1 MSKAAAASL
10 PPPPPE
16 VAHLVEQLQRHHLAP
31 DASLLSSSAHSD
43 LLQAREE
50 VAAERA
56 LYLEALAV
64 YAEAVAMVEEYH
76 AAAGAGKKLNCSPQ
90 VYESLEHRLAV
101 AEAAQRLRLPLLS
114 QDGEV
119 HEQEIEKLSTYSRSS
134 FDSTLTSATPSSSS
148 ISTSYN
154 NYSSSASAVTVA
166 APHWSGSSDAVE
178 PGVGGVPDRFLGI
191 TSDYLYQVQQEQPAM
206 SVDMVDY
213 QRTLAR
219 EIEARLEAKCDAL
232 ADLFAMDERG
242 QLLKL
247 IRHPSVK
254 FQVLGFQKVGQA
266 SLISIPHFFYF
277 PFDRVKLIIEEI
289 EKEEAHLLEDL
300 ASMDRKFAEHYNVLE
315 QILAVLIQF
324 VKDKKLEH
332 QHQFDDLKKTWL
344 IKRCRTMNAKLSYL
358 EHHLLRDTY
367 TKDTVPA
374 LHRIRKYLVEA
385 TKEASNSYNEAVSRL
400 REYQGV
406 DPRFD
411 VIARQYHEIVKK
423 LEGMQWT
430 IHQVE
435 MDLKPHHDHAAV

>member
-1 MSKAAAASL
+1 MSKAAAAASL
-10 PPPPPE
+10 PPPLLE

-31 DASLLSSSAHSD
+31 DGSLLSNSAHSD

-56 LYLEALAV
+56 PYLEALAV

-76 AAAGAGKKLNCSPQ
+76 AAGGAGASKKLNWSPQ

-119 HEQEIEKLSTYSRSS
+119 HEGEIEKLSTLSRSS

-148 ISTSYN
+148 VSTSYN
-154 NYSSSASAVTVA
+154 NYSSAASVVTVGA
-166 APHWSGSSDAVE
+166 AHGSVSSEAVE
-178 PGVGGVPDRFLGI
+178 IGVGEVPDRFLGI
-191 TSDYLYQVQQEQPAM
+191 TSDYLYQVQQEQLAM
-206 SVDMVDY
+206 SVDMVYY

-232 ADLFAMDERG
+232 ADLFAMDEG
-242 QLLKL
+242 D
-247 IRHPSVK
+247 S
-254 FQVLGFQKVGQA
+254 
-266 SLISIPHFFYF
+266 SCISQISSARLPE
-277 PFDRVKLIIEEI
+277 RVKLIIEEI

-332 QHQFDDLKKTWL
+332 QHQYKTWL

-385 TKEASNSYNEAVSRL
+385 TKEASNSYNEAISRL

-406 DPRFD
+406 DPHFD

-435 MDLKPHHDHAAV
+435 MDLKPHNDHAAV

>member
-232 ADLFAMDERG
+232 ADLFAMDERD
-242 QLLKL
+242 
-247 IRHPSVK
+247 SS
-254 FQVLGFQKVGQA
+254 
-266 SLISIPHFFYF
+266 SLSQISSARLPE
-277 PFDRVKLIIEEI
+277 RVKLIIEEI

-344 IKRCRTMNAKLSYL
+344 IKRCRTMNAKLRLTIYIYIYYFDSSYL

>member
-1 MSKAAAASL
+1 MSKASAGASL

-31 DASLLSSSAHSD
+31 DASLLSNSAHAD

-76 AAAGAGKKLNCSPQ
+76 AAGGAGAGKKLNCSPQ

-119 HEQEIEKLSTYSRSS
+119 HEEEIEKLSTLSRSS
-134 FDSTLTSATPSSSS
+134 FDSTMTSATPSSS

-154 NYSSSASAVTVA
+154 NYSSTASVTTVGA
-166 APHWSGSSDAVE
+166 AYGGGGGGSEPAE

-232 ADLFAMDERG
+232 ADLFAMDERD
-242 QLLKL
+242 
-247 IRHPSVK
+247 S
-254 FQVLGFQKVGQA
+254 
-266 SLISIPHFFYF
+266 SSISQISSARLPE
-277 PFDRVKLIIEEI
+277 RVKLIIEEI
-289 EKEEAHLLEDL
+289 EKEEALLLEDL
-300 ASMDRKFAEHYNVLE
+300 SSMDRKFAEHYNVLE

-332 QHQFDDLKKTWL
+332 QYQYDDLKKTWL

-367 TKDTVPA
+367 TKETVPA

-406 DPRFD
+406 DPHFD

-435 MDLKPHHDHAAV
+435 MDLKPHHDHSAV

>member
-1 MSKAAAASL
+1 
-10 PPPPPE
+10 
-16 VAHLVEQLQRHHLAP
+16 
-31 DASLLSSSAHSD
+31 
-43 LLQAREE
+43 
-50 VAAERA
+50 
-56 LYLEALAV
+56 
-64 YAEAVAMVEEYH
+64 MVEEYH

-232 ADLFAMDERG
+232 ADLFAMDERD
-242 QLLKL
+242 
-247 IRHPSVK
+247 SS
-254 FQVLGFQKVGQA
+254 
-266 SLISIPHFFYF
+266 SLSQISSARLPE
-277 PFDRVKLIIEEI
+277 RVKLIIEEI

-344 IKRCRTMNAKLSYL
+344 IKRCRTMNAKLRL
-358 EHHLLRDTY
+358 VLA
-367 TKDTVPA
+367 TVII
-374 LHRIRKYLVEA
+374 L
-385 TKEASNSYNEAVSRL
+385 
-400 REYQGV
+400 
-406 DPRFD
+406 
-411 VIARQYHEIVKK
+411 
-423 LEGMQWT
+423 
-430 IHQVE
+430 
-435 MDLKPHHDHAAV
+435 